1 GGKRWG
7 LWTPLRPDESTRIEK
22 RILGIMLQ
30 EPTLIP
36 TIEGVLGRD
45 SSVFARYGHAE
56 VYRSMLDLG
65 PATDIELVI
74 GRLSDEATR
83 ALEKPASYLASCQDL
98 AYGHTTKGQAEHA
111 ARLLRSSQHSRRAL
125 SLAKIAAS

>member
-1 GGKRWG
+1 MECRRACCRSSGGWTKEVSRYRLGARRSCLRTGASWIAIPKRSWVKEPLARTRAAKGQRERLGGGGKRWG

-56 VYRSMLDLG
+56 VYRSMLDL
-65 PATDIELVI
+65 
-74 GRLSDEATR
+74 
-83 ALEKPASYLASCQDL
+83 
-98 AYGHTTKGQAEHA
+98 
-111 ARLLRSSQHSRRAL
+111 
-125 SLAKIAAS
+125 